1 MTGGIVAAIVVGI
14 IIFLLSI
21 PLDLSFHLRVRE
33 RLEFRFSLTW
43 FFSLVKKEFG
53 RKRRAAKKRAQRS
66 WAFTDFL
73 RIRGLLP
80 QILRLLKDV
89 VKRIRI
95 KELTIDFAIG
105 LDDPADTAL
114 LVGSLWLPA
123 FLLSPS
129 SPYSIRLQPSFA
141 DGTVFRGYAH
151 VILRLRPIHLVPAI
165 ARFGCSRVALRLL
178 GLLIS
183 GRWKRKR

>member
-1 MTGGIVAAIVVGI
+1 LTGGIVAAIVVGV

-21 PLDLSFHLRVRE
+21 PLDLSFYLRVRE
-33 RLEFRFSLTW
+33 KLEFRFSLRW

-53 RKRRAAKKRAQRS
+53 RKKRAAKKRAERS

-73 RIRGLLP
+73 QIRGLVP
-80 QILRLLKDV
+80 KILRLLRDV
-89 VKRIRI
+89 FKRIRI
-95 KELTIDFAIG
+95 RDLAIDFTIG

-129 SPYSIRLQPSFA
+129 LPHSMRLQPSFD
-141 DGTVFRGYAH
+141 DGPVFQGYAR
-151 VILRLRPIHLVPAI
+151 VVLRLRPIQLVPAI
-165 ARFGCSRVALRLL
+165 ARFGCSRAALRLL

-183 GRWKRKR
+183 GRWKRKK